1 VRLGEIP
8 RFEIDLIFTAA
19 ICSRPRAHSLWLN
32 ALK

>member
-19 ICSRPRAHSLWLN
+19 ICSRP
-32 ALK
+32 ALTRYGSTP